1 MINNKSKHWN
11 NLIIGS
17 FLAVP
22 IFCSFIST
30 LHLVHFFNLGNPDW
44 MSYFLAIVFEIGSV
58 ASFVALSVLDKIKK
72 GMVMFIFTILF
83 VLQLIG
89 NVFFSFQYVNL
100 KLSVDPAWM
109 STFIELSKPLF
120 DVEDPS
126 TYKFILSLLIGVP
139 IPLVSLLFLKSLV
152 DYLKVDV
159 KEVVDVTPIQEEKPL
174 EEEKQEVDS
183 KDVMN
188 FLSKMMKYDT
198 DKKEEQPESTGII
211 REIELEKRKKDDSIA
226 PFAVHGG

>member
-83 VLQLIG
+83 VLQLVG
-89 NVFFSFQYVNL
+89 NIFFSFQYINL
-100 KLSVDPAWM
+100 QLAVDPAWM
-109 STFIELSKPLF
+109 NTFIELSKPLF

-152 DYLKVDV
+152 DYLKVDE
-159 KEVVDVTPIQEEKPL
+159 KQIAEQPIISEPEKV
-174 EEEKQEVDS
+174 EEKQAVDS